1 MLIQRFSYS
10 KHSDNIDMANPIKI
24 LLKTPTW
31 LTIIL
36 GILLLFWQSYQGEL
50 SQEIQVTFFVTLIL
64 LTGIPHG
71 ALDHLIQKATDNHQ
85 NRVYN
90 LKGFMFKYL
99 LIMGLYGLC
108 WYFFSGISFIIFLVI
123 SAWHFGE
130 TDLENVPQNAQIWSF
145 TRLLYGFYVLAFIL
159 LTHVQEVSPIVERM
173 INPQSKTMEIWQFVQ
188 RNVKQILYLLGLTLS
203 TIFIVAQSEYFI
215 KFDKIR
221 LLRLAFILLLSVYL
235 PLLPAFALYF
245 GGWHAL
251 CAFDTIHG
259 YLQKDHPSLTFK
271 SVYLKALPF
280 TIIAIIFLSIFL
292 WYCQHYTQS
301 YNPFPILFIF
311 ISLITL
317 PHLVIAHQ
325 MNNDTE

>member
-1 MLIQRFSYS
+1 
-10 KHSDNIDMANPIKI
+10 MANPVKI

-36 GILLLFWQSYQGEL
+36 GSLLLVWQTFQGKL
-50 SQEIQVTFFVTLIL
+50 SQEIQITFFVSLIL

-71 ALDHLIQKATDNHQ
+71 ALDHLIQRATDNQ
-85 NRVYN
+85 KNKVYN
-90 LKGFMFKYL
+90 FRRFTFKYL
-99 LIMGLYGLC
+99 LIMVLYGLL

-130 TDLENVPQNAQIWSF
+130 TDLENVPQNSQIWSF
-145 TRLLYGFYVLAFIL
+145 TKLLYGFFVLAFIL
-159 LTHVQEVSPIVERM
+159 LTHSKEVSPILVRM
-173 INPQSKTMEIWQFVQ
+173 INPASKTMEVWEFIQ
-188 RNVKQILYLLGLTLS
+188 RNVKPILYLLGLFLT

-215 KFDKIR
+215 KFNRVR
-221 LLRLAFILLLSVYL
+221 LLRLFLILLLSIYL

-251 CAFDTIHG
+251 CAFDTIHK
-259 YLQKDHPSLTFK
+259 YLQKDYPSITFK

-280 TIIAIIFLSIFL
+280 TVVALIFLSIFL
-292 WYCQHYTQS
+292 WYCHNYTQT
-301 YNPFPILFIF
+301 YKPFPILFIF

-317 PHLVIAHQ
+317 PHLVISHQ
-325 MNNDTE
+325 MNSVK